1 MSGSLQI
8 ARLFGIPVR
17 IHWTFSLIFVW
28 VLYVGQSSYG
38 HFNWEV
44 IAWTTASIMALFA
57 CVILHELGHALAA
70 RRFGVNTRNILL
82 LPIGGLAVLDRLPE
96 KPFHEFL
103 VALAGPAVNV
113 MLAIGFSP
121 LLFLVPFERRARIFS
136 YIMQE
141 PNVFLRD
148 ITYFDGFLFGL
159 VVLNLLVAVFNLLP
173 AFPMDGGRI
182 LRSLLSMR
190 MERVKATRFAAFLGQ
205 FLAVLLVIFGLFNEN
220 YAAAIIGAF
229 IFFTASNEY
238 RSIRNESLLKQ
249 FKVKDIFRP
258 VFTKLYLGDPLG
270 LAVDQLWRGMEKH
283 FLIFDEWQNLA
294 GILPES
300 RIVQAMKKG
309 VSPQKQVNKVMKEE
323 FIKLGPEE
331 ALHDV
336 LSTMQRQGMDILP
349 VYDRGKLLG
358 VVDIDGVEHFLQLQQ
373 RVNGRK
379 GRKNE

>member
-17 IHWTFSLIFVW
+17 IHWTFSLIFLW
-28 VLYVGQSSYG
+28 ILYVGQNSFG
-38 HFNWEV
+38 HFNWEI
-44 IAWTTASIMALFA
+44 IAWTTASILALFV

-70 RRFGVNTRNILL
+70 RKFGVNTRNILL

-113 MLAIGFSP
+113 ILAIGFSP
-121 LLFLVPFERRARIFS
+121 LLLIIPFDRRERIFS
-136 YIMQE
+136 YILQE

-148 ITYFDGFLFGL
+148 ITYLDGFLFGL

-205 FLAVLLVIFGLFNEN
+205 FLAGLLVIFGLINEN
-220 YAAAIIGAF
+220 YAAAIIGVF

-258 VFTKLYLGDPLG
+258 VFTKLYLGDPLI
-270 LAVDQLWRGMEKH
+270 LAVDQLRRGMEKH

-300 RIVQAMKKG
+300 RIVQAMKNDEASQKE
-309 VSPQKQVNKVMKEE
+309 VSQVMKET
-323 FIKLGPEE
+323 FTKLNPEE

-336 LSTMQRQGMDILP
+336 LSIMHRQEMDILP

-358 VVDIDGVEHFLQLQQ
+358 VVDIDGMEHFLQLQQ
-373 RVNGRK
+373 RVGKRGR
-379 GRKNE
+379 